1 MSGVFDRF
9 LNLGASPDDTEQER
23 AYKSTHV
30 LMSGVTAPVV
40 SIWSVFYGLL
50 GLGLAAA
57 IPLVYASLTV
67 VGLVLVARTKKIEA
81 FRRSQLTMWLL
92 LPFFLQWSVGG
103 FVNSSGVAIWAIGAP
118 LLASLVGAI
127 PGPWFFRF
135 AGLSVVSGIIDG
147 RLAAGVAALP
157 TSVIV
162 TLFVLNFLGVAFV
175 IYVSLRYFIRERER
189 TRTALEVERQK
200 SERLLLNILPERIA
214 ERLKGG
220 EEVIADRI
228 NDVTILFADIVGSTA
243 LSERLSA
250 DELVKM
256 LNDVFTSFDDLS
268 DRLGLEKIKV
278 IGDAYMVVGGLQAPD
293 HDHTARVA
301 DMALAMR
308 SLLSKVRFDGV
319 GELQMRYGIHAGPVI
334 AGVIGRRKFSY
345 DLYGDTVNT
354 AARMESHGLA
364 GEIQVTEE
372 VFDRL
377 DQRYMLEPCG
387 TIEVKGKGT
396 MSTYLLKGVHAS
408 IGESSGETSEVLE
421 NYGVRDS

>member
-127 PGPWFFRF
+127 PGPWFFGF

-200 SERLLLNILPERIA
+200 SERLLLNILPKRIA

-220 EEVIADRI
+220 EEVIDDRI

-268 DRLGLEKIKV
+268 SARPGEDQGHRRRIH
-278 IGDAYMVVGGLQAPD
+278 GGG
-293 HDHTARVA
+293 RVA
-301 DMALAMR
+301 
-308 SLLSKVRFDGV
+308 G
-319 GELQMRYGIHAGPVI
+319 
-334 AGVIGRRKFSY
+334 
-345 DLYGDTVNT
+345 
-354 AARMESHGLA
+354 
-364 GEIQVTEE
+364 
-372 VFDRL
+372 
-377 DQRYMLEPCG
+377 
-387 TIEVKGKGT
+387 
-396 MSTYLLKGVHAS
+396 
-408 IGESSGETSEVLE
+408 SGS
-421 NYGVRDS
+421 